1 MAALFNGLRKFSGP
15 TTGSHSFA
23 VRTTNRLPHIPRR
36 PPKVPHPWPPKLL
49 HPARGDLMH

>member
-23 VRTTNRLPHIPRR
+23 VRTTNRLPHIVFDSAFWNRESFNS
-36 PPKVPHPWPPKLL
+36 VVTNNII
-49 HPARGDLMH
+49 